1 MFKNLVCQS
10 VRSYENKQINLK
22 EFIEKNDTKQGN
34 QKNNDKIAD
43 MNLDTM
49 NKDKII

>member
-1 MFKNLVCQS
+1 M
-10 VRSYENKQINLK
+10 NKQINLK
-22 EFIEKNDTKQGN
+22 EFIEENDTKQGN